1 MLSRLI
7 YSTSLWY
14 FISKIYSENRKISIP
29 YFHLNPLDHNLVSFQ
44 GDTFCN
50 MTFLNAKR
58 LLSSTKVQIWFFFTC
73 LHTTK
78 KNPSKK
84 YHSFENTLFQ
94 HYTSAYI
101 IEGQVYHFR
110 YLHNTHIKCKNVSLI
125 FNIETLDADDKKRE
139 EKKKQN
145 QNSSWNVETREWC
158 YNTKI
163 KRLDV

>member
-1 MLSRLI
+1 MQSV
-7 YSTSLWY
+7 S
-14 FISKIYSENRKISIP
+14 
-29 YFHLNPLDHNLVSFQ
+29 FHLRKFKFDSFSHVCIQ
-44 GDTFCN
+44 
-50 MTFLNAKR
+50 
-58 LLSSTKVQIWFFFTC
+58 Q
-73 LHTTK
+73 K

-139 EKKKQN
+139 EKKNK
-145 QNSSWNVETREWC
+145 
-158 YNTKI
+158 TKI
-163 KRLDV
+163 QVEMLRRESDVITQKSNV